1 MSLTSSLTSKLTRFH
16 PSFLSLFP
24 FLFPFHFQFYF
35 SFHFHVYLTFTD
47 KINLCNLL
55 GGVGT
60 FDEIWD
66 SVCGKS
72 LGMKGMRFKPICL
85 INTDGFYDGFVVQM
99 DRSQKEGQQETFL
112 LADL

>member
-1 MSLTSSLTSKLTRFH
+1 MFFSSFFIFFAKISVCTS
-16 PSFLSLFP
+16 P
-24 FLFPFHFQFYF
+24 
-35 SFHFHVYLTFTD
+35 
-47 KINLCNLL
+47 

-72 LGMKGMRFKPICL
+72 LGMKGMKFKPICL

-99 DRSQKEGQQETFL
+99 DRSQKEGCRRN
-112 LADL
+112 LAIVWIFSSASY